1 MKRKITTVALSGLVA
16 LNSIPTLSTV
26 YAVENSKSNSSI
38 ENQDTKSTKVI
49 YLEAGEGAENS
60 GDGTEKSPYKNIR
73 TALSNIKDGETL
85 KLVGDVVYTK
95 YETHT
100 DKSALPLFINKNITI
115 EGIDSSSSLSLRS
128 PIQLGANVTFK
139 NMRLEM
145 PPQVSLEGGTGG
157 EDSGLLG
164 EIIPRAAT
172 IFVAGHQLTLDNID
186 TRLGTNSDQYDER
199 PYISGGAFKNQNNDK
214 IGSNAIINIINPNS
228 ETRIS
233 GIYAGDYWDDRT
245 MDVEINLDGKLVDTT
260 LYTGGVENTLD
271 GDVVVNISGKSGSKK
286 SNITNFDKTN
296 HNGKLYVNLVDGY
309 DTTALN
315 LEDIDELT
323 LEDGARVAPYGKNVD
338 LKFDVG
344 NVFIKSG
351 SVIDLRDIKS
361 SPIIRGNFSG
371 VENSKDLDECGRLLL
386 NNNQTLEIGGSVTGL
401 TRLNYN
407 NGGYVASFIDGH
419 EYIRADINSTGNFS
433 IEGTDY
439 TEFELKI
446 NKNIT
451 NNTMSWTTIDSS
463 DSISS
468 IFKDFRWIEGS
479 EKIIDPQVNDMYEYQ
494 IEFIDDND
502 NAYKPDIYELLDDFT
517 YILEKPNGDTID
529 ITDTDVFDFDIF
541 AYFNDDKMNSSDIRD
556 INQIEL
562 TFYNPSNLYGEI
574 VLTVTHND
582 TNKQITKTI
591 YVMES
596 SKTLEGTVA
605 ITGDLVE
612 GEVISADT
620 SGLIGDCKELQYTW
634 YINGIKVDGE
644 NSKKFVLTEEH
655 VGKEVKVEVEA
666 KNYVG
671 SIFSEEFTVE
681 ESGTVIP
688 PDVDEPDN
696 GEEDTPD
703 IDDPENGE
711 ENTPDVDEPENGE
724 GDTPDVDDPENGE
737 GDTPDVDEPEDG
749 EGDTPDVDE
758 PEDGKEDTPDVN
770 EPEDGEENTPDVD
783 EPDNGEENNPD
794 VDEPEI
800 NVSVNKEGLKA
811 YYDKC
816 ISAKYRE
823 SKFTTSSFNSYEK
836 ALKAAKRI
844 LNSDSVTQTQIDIA
858 LQDLKDA
865 VNGLKRKGSSG
876 SSSGGGSS
884 SSSSSSSSNKDNS
897 SEADHN
903 NSNSEVENNEDK
915 VITDIVDTNNQNSL
929 QGESNGNSGQSEV
942 NKSGWTFKDGKWYH
956 QDESGTM
963 TTGWHKDKSDGKWY
977 HLGNSGAMTT
987 GWYKDTNGKWYHL
1000 GNSGAMTT
1008 GWYKDTNGKW
1018 YHLGNSGTMTTGW
1031 YKDTN
1036 GKWYYLNS
1044 DGSMASNTTIDG
1056 FKIGADGAWI
1066 K

>member
-26 YAVENSKSNSSI
+26 YALENSKSNSLI
-38 ENQDTKSTKVI
+38 ENQDAKSTKII
-49 YLEAGEGAENS
+49 YLEDGEGGENS
-60 GDGTEKSPYKNIR
+60 GDGSENSPYKNIR
-73 TALSNIKDGETL
+73 TALRDIEDGETL
-85 KLVGDVVYTK
+85 KLIGNVSYTK

-115 EGIDSSSSLSLRS
+115 EGVNGSSSLSLRA

-139 NMRLEM
+139 DMKLELAT
-145 PPQVSLEGGTGG
+145 QVSLEGGTGG

-164 EIIPRAAT
+164 EIVPRAAT
-172 IFVAGHQLTLDNID
+172 IFVAGHKLTLDNVD
-186 TRLGTNSDQYDER
+186 TRLGTNAGQYDER
-199 PYISGGAFKNQNNDK
+199 PYISGGAFKNQNKDK
-214 IGSNAIINIINPNS
+214 IGSNAVINIINPNS

-260 LYTGGVENTLD
+260 LYTGGVENTLN
-271 GDVVVNISGKSGSKK
+271 GDVVVNISGSSGSGK

-309 DTTALN
+309 DTTILN

-323 LEDGARVAPYGKNVD
+323 LEDGARVAPYSKNVD

-351 SVIDLRDIKS
+351 SVIDLRDMQS
-361 SPIIRGNFSG
+361 TPIIRGNFKG
-371 VENSKDLDECGRLLL
+371 VENSKDLEECGRLLL

-407 NGGYVASFIDGH
+407 NGGYVARFIDGH
-419 EYIRADINSTGNFS
+419 EYIRADVNSTGNFS
-433 IEGTDY
+433 IEGTNY

-446 NKNIT
+446 NKNIN
-451 NNTMSWTTIDSS
+451 NNTMSWTTIDSG
-463 DSISS
+463 DSISNT
-468 IFKDFRWIEGS
+468 FKDFRWIEGS

-529 ITDTDVFDFDIF
+529 ITDTDVFDLDIF

-582 TNKQITKTI
+582 TNKQIRKTI

-596 SKTLEGTVA
+596 SNTLEGTVT

-620 SGLIGDCKELQYTW
+620 SGLIGECKELQYTW
-634 YINGIKVDGE
+634 YIDGIKVDGE
-644 NSKKFVLTEEH
+644 NSKNFELTEDH

-671 SIFSEEFTVE
+671 SIFSEGFTIE
-681 ESGTVIP
+681 ESDTVIP
-688 PDVDEPDN
+688 PDVN
-696 GEEDTPD
+696 
-703 IDDPENGE
+703 
-711 ENTPDVDEPENGE
+711 EPED
-724 GDTPDVDDPENGE
+724 GDE
-737 GDTPDVDEPEDG
+737 DTPDVDEPEDG
-749 EGDTPDVDE
+749 EGDTPDVNE
-758 PEDGKEDTPDVN
+758 PENGDEDTPDVN
-770 EPEDGEENTPDVD
+770 EPE
-783 EPDNGEENNPD
+783 
-794 VDEPEI
+794 I
-800 NVSVNKEGLKA
+800 NVSINKEGLKA

-816 ISAKYRE
+816 ISARYRE
-823 SKFTTSSFNSYEK
+823 SKFTTSSFNSYKK

-844 LNSDSVTQTQIDIA
+844 LNSDSVTQSQIDIA

-865 VNGLKRKGSSG
+865 VNGLKRKVDSG

-884 SSSSSSSSNKDNS
+884 SSSSSSSSNKNNS

-903 NSNSEVENNEDK
+903 NLNSEIENNE
-915 VITDIVDTNNQNSL
+915 VITEIVDINNQNSL
-929 QGESNGNSGQSEV
+929 QGESNGNSVQSEV
-942 NKSGWTFKDGKWYH
+942 NKSGWSFKDGKWYH
-956 QDESGTM
+956 QDDSGAM
-963 TTGWHKDKSDGKWY
+963 TTGWHKDKSNGKWY
-977 HLGNSGAMTT
+977 HLGSSGAMTT
-987 GWYKDTNGKWYHL
+987 GWYKDEADGKWYHL
-1000 GNSGAMTT
+1000 GSSGAMTIGWHKGESDGKWYHLGSSGAMTT
-1008 GWYKDTNGKW
+1008 GWYKDI
-1018 YHLGNSGTMTTGW
+1018 
-1031 YKDTN
+1031 D

-1044 DGSMASNTTIDG
+1044 DGSMASNTIIDG